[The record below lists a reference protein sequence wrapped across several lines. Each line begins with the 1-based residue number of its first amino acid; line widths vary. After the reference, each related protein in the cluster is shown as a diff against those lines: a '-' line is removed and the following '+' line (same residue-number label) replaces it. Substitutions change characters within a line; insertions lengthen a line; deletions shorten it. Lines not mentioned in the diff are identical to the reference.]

1 MATIEITEDNFN
13 ETIEQNPIV
22 ILDFWA
28 SWCGPCKSFAP
39 TFEAASERH
48 PDIVFGKIATEAQ
61 QGLGGAFEIRSIP
74 TLMILRDQIMVFRE
88 SGALPASALEQL
100 ITQIRALNM
109 DEVRANVAAQESED
123 SED

>member
-13 ETIEQNPIV
+13 DTIEQNPIV

-28 SWCGPCKSFAP
+28 AWCGPCKNFAP
-39 TFEAASERH
+39 TFEAASEKH
-48 PDIVFGKIATEAQ
+48 QDIVFGKIDTEAQ
-61 QGLGGAFEIRSIP
+61 QGLGGAFDIRSIP

-100 ITQIRALNM
+100 IEQVRQLDM
-109 DEVRANVAAQESED
+109 DKVRADLEAQDEQAE
-123 SED
+123 